1 MPTGRSA
8 RGAFAR
14 PLRPWAWLLDMWPQL
29 EMVNSGR
36 GRSFESGRSSENGG
50 DMRKSHS
57 GTKPP
62 RGHEDDYFRRMDA
75 ELVEQRRRQ
84 AAAQQEHE
92 EIKRAAG
99 IDDDRLI
106 AELRANGFNRE
117 TVPLLHLVPLIQVAW
132 ADGEISQEERRHILE
147 AARLHGVEPD
157 SPSHARLESW
167 LDARP
172 EDEFFRKS
180 LRAIRAVLHALEPE
194 HRDTRKADLL
204 TLCTR
209 VAAASGGF
217 FGIGRK
223 VSLEEKQ
230 LLAEIA
236 AELDHNRHAAVVRV
250 AEEMAG

>member
-1 MPTGRSA
+1 
-8 RGAFAR
+8 
-14 PLRPWAWLLDMWPQL
+14 
-29 EMVNSGR
+29 
-36 GRSFESGRSSENGG
+36 
-50 DMRKSHS
+50 MRKSHS

-62 RGHEDDYFRRMDA
+62 RGNEDDYFRRQNA
-75 ELVEQRRRQ
+75 ELMEQRRRQ
-84 AAAQQEHE
+84 AAAQREHE

-99 IDDDRLI
+99 IDDDRVA

-132 ADGEISQEERRHILE
+132 ADGEISEHERRHIIE
-147 AARLHGVEPD
+147 AAQLHGVGPD
-157 SPSHARLESW
+157 SPAHARLVSW
-167 LDARP
+167 LEQRP
-172 EDEFFRKS
+172 GEEFFRKG

-194 HRDTRKADLL
+194 HRETRKADLL

-230 LLAEIA
+230 LLAEIT
-236 AELDHNRHAAVVRV
+236 AELDSNRHRAVLDV
-250 AEEMAG
+250 ARKIAE